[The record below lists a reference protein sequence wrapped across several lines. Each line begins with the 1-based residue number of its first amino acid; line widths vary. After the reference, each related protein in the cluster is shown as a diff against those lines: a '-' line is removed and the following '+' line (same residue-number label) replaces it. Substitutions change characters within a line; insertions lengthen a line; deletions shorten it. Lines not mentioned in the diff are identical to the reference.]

1 MLNPL
6 LLFVLCPGAD
16 RKVSKVYYY
25 KKTFIFGVKLN
36 GREIAAVGWALLAG
50 LLSFWHMM
58 LGHELCECF
67 LQ

>member
-25 KKTFIFGVKLN
+25 KKTFIFGGEAEWTRDCGGGL
-36 GREIAAVGWALLAG
+36 GSTCWLAFI
-50 LLSFWHMM
+50 LAHDVRS
-58 LGHELCECF
+58 
-67 LQ
+67 